1 MREPNILYSRP
12 AIISWYKSLHRPI
25 RSDAFDS
32 CMTFK
37 DALKTKEFVVT
48 AHVNLAQAPDA
59 DSVVRQGEILRPAV
73 DAVHLTDNPGAQV
86 QVSAIAAAALLL
98 QQGIDP
104 IVHMT
109 CRDRNR
115 IALQSD
121 FIGAAALGVTSV
133 LLMRGDRIPEHMKPR
148 VRNVFDTD
156 AKELM
161 AFIQD
166 LKDAETVSLVADFL
180 VGAVATLFDPDADWM
195 PDKLIA
201 KCDAGAN
208 FVQTQMCFDM
218 DIMRNYMARMVASK
232 LTHRLNFIMA
242 LSPLPSADVARWM
255 RDNVVGALV
264 PDSIIERM
272 EQASDPEREGIEI
285 CAELLRELETI
296 PGVSGA
302 NLLTMGRLETIPAA
316 IDASGVRS
324 S

>member
-1 MREPNILYSRP
+1 
-12 AIISWYKSLHRPI
+12 
-25 RSDAFDS
+25 
-32 CMTFK
+32 MTFN
-37 DALKTKEFVVT
+37 DALKTKKFVVT

-59 DSVVRQGEILRPAV
+59 DSVIRQGEILRPAV

-121 FIGAAALGVTSV
+121 LVGAAALGVTSV

-180 VGAVATLFDPDADWM
+180 VGAVATLFDPDADWT

-218 DIMRNYMARMVASK
+218 DIVRNYMARMVASK
-232 LTHRLNFIMA
+232 LTHRLFFIMA

-255 RDNVVGALV
+255 RDNVKGTLM
-264 PDSIIERM
+264 PESIIERL
-272 EQASDPEREGIEI
+272 EQASDPEREGIDI
-285 CAELLRELETI
+285 CAELLQDLATI

-302 NLLTMGRLETIPAA
+302 SLLTLGNLETIPAA
-316 IDASGVRS
+316 IDASGVRGG
-324 S
+324 